1 MCNAFL
7 FIAALFS
14 LTPVS
19 IFDQVLSFGIWAY
32 FLIFAVIMFTST
44 IIGGPIP
51 DNMFLILIGAAAID
65 NGMSMEGL
73 IVVAVLGGF
82 AG

>member
-1 MCNAFL
+1 MGVLPDIRCNYVH
-7 FIAALFS
+7 IH
-14 LTPVS
+14 
-19 IFDQVLSFGIWAY
+19 Y
-32 FLIFAVIMFTST
+32 Y
-44 IIGGPIP
+44 GGPIP

>member
-1 MCNAFL
+1 LCNAFL

-19 IFDQVLSFGIWAY
+19 ISDQVLSFGIWAY